1 MDEGSHAS
9 ARTHTHTH
17 THIFRCDRVRL
28 APQSRNGADGSA
40 LGWAYLRRD
49 TGFVPMNDPSRLQA
63 FFGEQIGKNRHC
75 RGSAVPLLGVDCFNS
90 IASGVVEVEVVG

>member
-9 ARTHTHTH
+9 THTHRH
-17 THIFRCDRVRL
+17 THIFRCERVRL

-40 LGWAYLRRD
+40 LDCTYLRWH
-49 TGFVPMNDPSRLQA
+49 TKFVPMNNPSRLQA
-63 FFGEQIGKNRHC
+63 FFGEQIGENRHC
-75 RGSAVPLLGVDCFNS
+75 RGSAVQLLGVDCFNP